1 VDRSEAAAQLAKA
14 ASLFEPCG
22 ARWRS
27 KRVLATL
34 GTLGHPGARS
44 RTSLLRPPLSRR
56 EDEVVRLA
64 LHGITAREIG
74 QELGIGER
82 TVETH
87 LANAYAKLGVSS
99 RLDLARRA
107 AQLGLN

>member
-1 VDRSEAAAQLAKA
+1 V
-14 ASLFEPCG
+14 
-22 ARWRS
+22 
-27 KRVLATL
+27 
-34 GTLGHPGARS
+34 
-44 RTSLLRPPLSRR
+44 LRPALSRR
-56 EDEVVRLA
+56 EGEVVTLA
-64 LHGITAREIG
+64 LHGITAREIA

-107 AQLGLN
+107 SQLGFH